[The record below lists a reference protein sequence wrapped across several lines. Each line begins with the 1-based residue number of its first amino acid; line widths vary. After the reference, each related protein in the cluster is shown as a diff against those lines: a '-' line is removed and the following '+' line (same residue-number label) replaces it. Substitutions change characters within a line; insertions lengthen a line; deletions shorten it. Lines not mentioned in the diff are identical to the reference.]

1 MMSNELKSL
10 SVFDVLLD
18 ASSADLTY
26 LLRLQDE

>member
-10 SVFDVLLD
+10 SLFDVFLD

-26 LLRLQDE
+26 LLMLQDE